1 MSTELPQ
8 GSKKIELKKDK
19 RYSICTCG
27 LSNIMPYC
35 DGNHREQIK
44 NGCQYKS
51 LKIISDQD
59 VSLTLYSTTWVS

>member
-44 NGCQYKS
+44 NHFLLALWC
-51 LKIISDQD
+51 
-59 VSLTLYSTTWVS
+59 